1 MLIHDSPFEAGDD
14 VEDEVD
20 YDTWMTEQE
29 RGLVPQA
36 RVRRQ
41 AGLRYKRRKKEHHPS
56 HDQTRFSV
64 GDLTVL
70 WAPISR
76 SLIYKLFEH
85 EANLVRL
92 IRPAIDTT
100 KRSKRRYTTFWIP
113 REVKEKMEAKLGLP
127 VGGGKRA
134 A

>member
-1 MLIHDSPFEAGDD
+1 MLIHDRPFEPGDD
-14 VEDEVD
+14 VEDEID
-20 YDTWMTEQE
+20 YDTWMNEQE
-29 RGLVPQA
+29 YGQLQQA
-36 RVRRQ
+36 RIGRQ
-41 AGLRYKRRKKEHHPS
+41 PGLRYRRRKKEHHPS
-56 HDQTRFSV
+56 NDQARFSV
-64 GDLTVL
+64 KDLTVL
-70 WAPISR
+70 WAPMSR
-76 SLIYKLFEH
+76 SLIYKLFQL

-92 IRPAIDTT
+92 LRPAIDTT